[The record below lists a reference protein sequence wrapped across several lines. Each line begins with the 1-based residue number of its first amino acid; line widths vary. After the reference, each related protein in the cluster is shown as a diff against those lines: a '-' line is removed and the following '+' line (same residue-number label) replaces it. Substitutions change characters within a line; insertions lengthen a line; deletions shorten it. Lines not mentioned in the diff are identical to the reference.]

1 MSGKLEILFL
11 SNKQVN
17 ALAADNMSEVMHDME
32 RVLSLLDEG
41 KAISPNK
48 AVLSWGETVEDENKY
63 GRINAM
69 PGYIGGEYDM
79 AGIKWI
85 GSNPQNYK
93 LGLPRATVLVVL
105 NDPVTKIPVAV
116 SDGTTVSAK
125 RTGAIGGVAAKYLSV
140 SNASNMTIFGAG
152 AQGRTQLEA
161 ILLARP
167 TIKNVYIN
175 DAFFEKAQEFAEEMS
190 KKYGITVTPIK
201 EPEQYC
207 SKSEIIVTVTT
218 ATEPIVEASWIKP
231 GTLMINMAD
240 YEFNYDCVK
249 IADKI
254 AVDNWENIKHRKI
267 STVALMYH
275 EGLIKDED
283 ITAHIGEII
292 NGKKPGRES
301 DDEIIYFNAVG
312 MGIED
317 IAVVTRAYKKA
328 LAQGVGTKV
337 TYWE

>member
-1 MSGKLEILFL
+1 MKLEILFL
-11 SNKQVN
+11 NNKQVN

-32 RVLSLLDEG
+32 RVLSLLDSG
-41 KAISPNK
+41 DAISPNK
-48 AVLSWGETVEDENKY
+48 TVLSWGKTVEDENRL

-69 PGYIGGEYDM
+69 PGYIGGEYNM

-93 LGLPRATVLVVL
+93 IGLPRATVLIVL
-105 NDPVTKIPVAV
+105 NDPVSKIPVAV

-140 SNASNMTIFGAG
+140 SNAATLTIFGAG

-161 ILLARP
+161 ILIARP
-167 TIKNVYIN
+167 SIRNVYIN
-175 DAFFEKAQEFAEEMS
+175 DMFFEKAQEFANEMS
-190 KKYGITVTPIK
+190 KKYGITIEAVK
-201 EPEQYC
+201 EPERYC
-207 SKSEIIVTVTT
+207 SISDIIVTVTT
-218 ATEPIVEASWIKP
+218 ATKPMVEANWIKP
-231 GTLMINMAD
+231 GALMINMAD
-240 YEFNYDCVK
+240 YEFTYDCVK
-249 IADKI
+249 LADKI
-254 AVDNWENIKHRKI
+254 VVDNWENIKHRKI
-267 STVALMYH
+267 STVALMYYD
-275 EGLIKDED
+275 GLIRDED

-292 NGKKPGRES
+292 NGKKPGREN
-301 DDEIIYFNAVG
+301 DKEIIYFNAVG

-328 LAQGVGTKV
+328 LAQHVGTKV

>member
-1 MSGKLEILFL
+1 
-11 SNKQVN
+11 
-17 ALAADNMSEVMHDME
+17 
-32 RVLSLLDEG
+32 
-41 KAISPNK
+41 
-48 AVLSWGETVEDENKY
+48 
-63 GRINAM
+63 M

-140 SNASNMTIFGAG
+140 SNASNITIFGAG

-190 KKYGITVTPIK
+190 K
-201 EPEQYC
+201 
-207 SKSEIIVTVTT
+207 
-218 ATEPIVEASWIKP
+218 
-231 GTLMINMAD
+231 NM
-240 YEFNYDCVK
+240 
-249 IADKI
+249 
-254 AVDNWENIKHRKI
+254 
-267 STVALMYH
+267 
-275 EGLIKDED
+275 
-283 ITAHIGEII
+283 
-292 NGKKPGRES
+292 ES
-301 DDEIIYFNAVG
+301 P
-312 MGIED
+312 
-317 IAVVTRAYKKA
+317 
-328 LAQGVGTKV
+328 
-337 TYWE
+337 